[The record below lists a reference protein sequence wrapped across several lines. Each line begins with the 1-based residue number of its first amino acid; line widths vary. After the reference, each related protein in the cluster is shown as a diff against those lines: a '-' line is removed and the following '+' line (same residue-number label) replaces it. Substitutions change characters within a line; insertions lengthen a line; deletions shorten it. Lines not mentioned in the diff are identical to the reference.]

1 MTMDYVTI
9 ITKKNYL
16 LIKQTKIFV
25 YIYPSTRVYVS
36 KELPFNKTKIYI
48 DTYINPSICV
58 YVKIYIYTYVCKSVH
73 IFK

>member
-48 DTYINPSICV
+48 DTYINPSICM
-58 YVKIYIYTYVCKSVH
+58 
-73 IFK
+73 